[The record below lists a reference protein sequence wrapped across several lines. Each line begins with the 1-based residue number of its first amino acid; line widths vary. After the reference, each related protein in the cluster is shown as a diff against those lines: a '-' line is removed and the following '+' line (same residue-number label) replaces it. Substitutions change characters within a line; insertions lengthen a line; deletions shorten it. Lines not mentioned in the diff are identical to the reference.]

1 MWSKCLKIVVAG
13 ITVYLIVC
21 FSVFK
26 KKKNGTCLGVMWLR
40 LSTSTAG
47 AWVQSLD
54 GELRFPMLKAM
65 AKNEKNENSVGGF
78 CPVAIQREL

>member
-1 MWSKCLKIVVAG
+1 
-13 ITVYLIVC
+13 
-21 FSVFK
+21 
-26 KKKNGTCLGVMWLR
+26 MWLR